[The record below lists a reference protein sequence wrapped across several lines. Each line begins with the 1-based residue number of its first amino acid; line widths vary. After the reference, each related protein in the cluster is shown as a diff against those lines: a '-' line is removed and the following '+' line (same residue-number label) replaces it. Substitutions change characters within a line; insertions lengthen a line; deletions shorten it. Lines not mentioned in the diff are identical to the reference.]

1 MTELRLARA
10 FRPGFCE
17 RLSCHERGRVYDADT
32 GLLVDERWQAGLG
45 ALSDFL
51 TGAAN
56 AWHHVLGPRAYA
68 WVMRV
73 GGKLAGVGG
82 QRLLQKPKLM

>member
-1 MTELRLARA
+1 MLARSA
-10 FRPGFCE
+10 RLFWE

-73 GGKLAGVGG
+73 GGKLVGVGG
-82 QRLLQKPKLM
+82 QRLLEKQS